1 MLVDT
6 GFVVTLLSKQIY
18 DSLRKEELEKEW
30 SILTT
35 AKVLPMT
42 VISFCTLNL
51 GIANDKFSQSV
62 MVTEGILG
70 LDVLAGVTFDTGK
83 GVLKC

>member
-42 VISFCTLNL
+42 VIGFCTLNL

-70 LDVLAGVTFDTGK
+70 LDVLAIVTFDTGK